1 MMRNKLIL
9 YFVFILFTGTHASAQ
24 STLDKLILEEAQTAY
39 ANGQYSLCLEK
50 LDELEKKGSKGLVL
64 AHLKIMATSKLPES
78 HLSYWRVVQ
87 LKKDVEYYLK
97 NYDNEDFLPQYKEV
111 YEVSKTL
118 FAPKYDEAS
127 LCVKQGDTYYK
138 AKLYENALEWYL
150 KAGNYA
156 EYNNLKLFERI
167 GHMYYYGQGTEKD
180 DKKAFEWYSKSAN
193 QGSAMAQNFIGS
205 LYYKGEGVEKNDI
218 KAIEWY
224 TKAASQGDAFG
235 QANLGNMYYY
245 GHGVE
250 KDFTKAIEWYEK
262 AANQGNAYSQNRLG
276 VMYSNGLGTE
286 EDKNKAFEW
295 YTKAANQGNVSAQ
308 HALGLLYANGEGV
321 EKDLDKAIEWYKKA
335 VEQGNWLSF
344 YSLAH
349 CYVQNNNHQQLIL
362 LCEKVIA
369 DSKFKQTEKASAM
382 QMLGE
387 SYSKGNGVPKD
398 ISKAIEWYTKAANEG
413 STEAMYHLGLLYY
426 DGTDIS
432 QDYAKAVEWVRKA
445 ADKGYVMA
453 MVDMG
458 ILYEVGKAIA
468 QDYTLAKQWYE
479 KAAEKGS
486 LTAMNNIGRL
496 YANGY
501 GVEQDYKKAMEWF
514 QKAADKGL
522 VNAIG
527 NIGQMYYEGKGV
539 TKDYAVAL
547 QYFERAE
554 QKIKNNPSLYDMMA
568 DSYLETDNK
577 DKAKEYYQKAA
588 DLGSEKAIE
597 WLKNNK

>member
-24 STLDKLILEEAQTAY
+24 SILDKLILEEAQTAY

-97 NYDNEDFLPQYKEV
+97 NYDNEDFLPQYKDV

-118 FAPKYDEAS
+118 SAPKYDEAS
-127 LCVKQGDTYYK
+127 LCFKQGDTYYK

-156 EYNNLKLFERI
+156 EYINPKLFNRI
-167 GHMYYYGQGTEKD
+167 GEMYIFGQGVEKD
-180 DKKAFEWYSKSAN
+180 NKKAFEWYTKSAT
-193 QGSAMAQNFIGS
+193 QGNA
-205 LYYKGEGVEKNDI
+205 L
-218 KAIEWY
+218 
-224 TKAASQGDAFG
+224 G
-235 QANLGNMYYY
+235 QSNLGTMYHN
-245 GHGVE
+245 GLGVE

-262 AANQGNAYSQNRLG
+262 AANQGDAYSQNRLG
-276 VMYSNGLGTE
+276 IMYSQGLGVE
-286 EDKNKAFEW
+286 KDYKKAAEW
-295 YTKAANQGNVSAQ
+295 YTKAANNGDASAQ
-308 HALGLLYANGEGV
+308 NNLGNLYKNGQGV
-321 EKDLDKAIEWYKKA
+321 EKDYKKAAEWYKKA
-335 VEQGNWLSF
+335 VEQGDWLAF
-344 YSLAH
+344 YSLADL
-349 CYVQNNNHQQLIL
+349 YVQTNNHQQLIL

-369 DSKFKQTEKASAM
+369 DSKFEQTEKASAM